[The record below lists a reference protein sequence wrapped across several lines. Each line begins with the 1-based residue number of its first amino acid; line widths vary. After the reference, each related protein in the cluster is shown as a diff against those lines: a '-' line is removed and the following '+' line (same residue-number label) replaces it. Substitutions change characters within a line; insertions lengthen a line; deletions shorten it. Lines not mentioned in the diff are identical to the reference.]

1 MYRFRVPF
9 KRQGTKV
16 TNMGNYGNFGFF
28 SFRVLDQL
36 LGKTRRTLK
45 VLKSG
50 VMQNNSIVNSQR
62 TIYLNGEVNVYLVYK
77 IEPTLMTSDDD
88 ALLPILLLA
97 ESKMSIPLLKK
108 FTWKMLTCLHFRIAL
123 HGFVQRLF
131 LKPSQYI
138 LNDDN

>member
-50 VMQNNSIVNSQR
+50 VMLNNSIVNSQR

-77 IEPTLMTSDDD
+77 IEPTLMASDDD

-108 FTWKMLTCLHFRIAL
+108 FTWKMLTCLHISYCIAWVCPTL
-123 HGFVQRLF
+123 IFKA
-131 LKPSQYI
+131 KPIHSKR
-138 LNDDN
+138 